1 MMRPS
6 GLRSATMRSAASKS
20 GPKVFSLAATASQS
34 TATQRMAFFLTLAL
48 LSSSLQAS
56 QIDYEIWPPQ
66 FMIVVA
72 SFTSTVL
79 ASHQ

>member
-6 GLRSATMRSAASKS
+6 GLRSAAMRSAASKS

-34 TATQRMAFFLTLAL
+34 TTTQRMAIFLTLAL

-56 QIDYEIWPPQ
+56 QIEYEIWPHQ
-66 FMIVVA
+66 FMIVW
-72 SFTSTVL
+72 
-79 ASHQ
+79 